1 MQNINLDYEWND
13 VALLTDQRAYTFVCK
28 TMLQIPKQT
37 IEVLQEII
45 LADWQYKPEQN
56 KGLQFDGSMTLQVG
70 YLCQQERGELEVTI
84 PLQGNLLEP
93 LTEQCSARLLYSK
106 GQVAGSCLLLEAI
119 LQISRVEQLQ
129 RSQVIL
135 GQFAMEEL
143 LELPKQW
150 PCFQDVL
157 VTVAAIW
164 IDSFQIEHQ
173 QLQVQGYYQLA
184 AVYENGEQPG
194 ERLFAYEQQ
203 RPMIMALPVP
213 SGLQEL
219 EGVQPYYQNL
229 TAQLLD
235 DRHILLTGEGVLC
248 TISDTTVLMKD
259 IGNAVKSC
267 RNTASA
273 DSDALTRQMAGI
285 LQQLK
290 KELKRHAEITEQ
302 PAPASQPEIKET
314 EELLVPQQK
323 IEKSNC
329 EEVCPANRTLQSG
342 SNIHPSVVNSRGSR
356 RANLSKYM
364 RNLNSSVQTPKSMR
378 NFEIGAE
385 QEQETPPQF

>member
-1 MQNINLDYEWND
+1 MEVFGVQNMNLDYEWND
-13 VALLTDQRAYTFVCK
+13 VALLMDQRAYTFVCK
-28 TMLQIPKQT
+28 TMLQIPEQT

-56 KGLQFDGSMTLQVG
+56 EGLRFDGSMTLQVG
-70 YLCQQERGELEVTI
+70 YLCQQQRGELKVAI
-84 PLQGNLLEP
+84 PLQGNLQEP
-93 LTEQCSARLLYSK
+93 LTEQSSARLLYSK
-106 GQVAGSCLLLEAI
+106 GQVAGSCLLLEAV
-119 LQISRVEQLQ
+119 LQIPRVQQLQ
-129 RSQVIL
+129 RSQVLL

-157 VTVAAIW
+157 ATVAAMQ
-164 IDSFQIEHQ
+164 IDSFQIGQQ
-173 QLQVQGYYQLA
+173 QLQVQGCYRLA
-184 AVYENGEQPG
+184 VIYENGGQPG

-203 RPMIMALPVP
+203 RPMTVALPVP
-213 SGLQEL
+213 PGLQEL

-235 DRHILLTGEGVLC
+235 DRHILLAGEGVLC
-248 TISDTTVLMKD
+248 TLSDTAIVEDTT
-259 IGNAVKSC
+259 KSSQSA
-267 RNTASA
+267 ASV

-285 LQQLK
+285 LQQLME
-290 KELKRHAEITEQ
+290 ELKRHAEITEQ
-302 PAPASQPEIKET
+302 QEPASQPKSKDGAEAPVSQQT
-314 EELLVPQQK
+314 AEEGD
-323 IEKSNC
+323 C
-329 EEVCPANRTLQSG
+329 GEVCPVRRTVQSG
-342 SNIHPSVVNSRGSR
+342 SNVHPSVVNSRGSR

-385 QEQETPPQF
+385 PEQE

>member
-1 MQNINLDYEWND
+1 MQSMNLDYEWND

-28 TMLQIPKQT
+28 TMLQIPEQR

-56 KGLQFDGSMTLQVG
+56 EGLRFDGSMTLQVG
-70 YLCQQERGELEVTI
+70 YLCQQQRGELKVAI
-84 PLQGNLLEP
+84 PLQGNLQES
-93 LTEQCSARLLYSK
+93 LTEQSSARLLYSK
-106 GQVAGSCLLLEAI
+106 GQVAGSCLLLEAV
-119 LQISRVEQLQ
+119 LQIPRVQQLQ
-129 RSQVIL
+129 RSQVLL

-157 VTVAAIW
+157 ATVAAMQ
-164 IDSFQIEHQ
+164 IDSFQIGQQ
-173 QLQVQGYYQLA
+173 QLQVQGCYRLA
-184 AVYENGEQPG
+184 VIYENGGQPG

-203 RPMIMALPVP
+203 RPMTVALPVP
-213 SGLQEL
+213 PGLQEL

-235 DRHILLTGEGVLC
+235 DRHILLAGEGVLC
-248 TISDTTVLMKD
+248 TLSDTAIVENTT
-259 IGNAVKSC
+259 KSSQSA
-267 RNTASA
+267 ASV
-273 DSDALTRQMAGI
+273 DSDALTKQMAGI
-285 LQQLK
+285 LQQLME
-290 KELKRHAEITEQ
+290 ELKRHAEITEQ
-302 PAPASQPEIKET
+302 QEPASQPKSKEET
-314 EELLVPQQK
+314 EAPVSQQTT
-323 IEKSNC
+323 EESDC
-329 EEVCPANRTLQSG
+329 GEVCPVRRTVQSG
-342 SNIHPSVVNSRGSR
+342 SNVHPSVVNSRGSR

-385 QEQETPPQF
+385 PEQE

>member
-1 MQNINLDYEWND
+1 MQSMNLDYEWND

-28 TMLQIPKQT
+28 TMLQIPEQR

-56 KGLQFDGSMTLQVG
+56 EGLRFDGSMTLQVG
-70 YLCQQERGELEVTI
+70 YLCQQQRGELKVAI
-84 PLQGNLLEP
+84 PLQGNLQEP
-93 LTEQCSARLLYSK
+93 LTEQSSARLLYSK
-106 GQVAGSCLLLEAI
+106 GQVAGSCLLLEAV
-119 LQISRVEQLQ
+119 LQIPRVQQLQ
-129 RSQVIL
+129 RSQVLL

-157 VTVAAIW
+157 ATVAAMQ
-164 IDSFQIEHQ
+164 IDSFQIGQQ
-173 QLQVQGYYQLA
+173 QLQVQGCYRLA
-184 AVYENGEQPG
+184 VIYENGGQPG

-203 RPMIMALPVP
+203 RPMTVALPVP
-213 SGLQEL
+213 PGLQEL

-235 DRHILLTGEGVLC
+235 DRHILLAGEGVLC
-248 TISDTTVLMKD
+248 TLSDTAIVENTT
-259 IGNAVKSC
+259 KSSQSA
-267 RNTASA
+267 ASV

-285 LQQLK
+285 LQQLM
-290 KELKRHAEITEQ
+290 EEVKRHAEITEQ
-302 PAPASQPEIKET
+302 QEPASQPKLKDGAEAPLSQQTT
-314 EELLVPQQK
+314 EE
-323 IEKSNC
+323 SDC
-329 EEVCPANRTLQSG
+329 EEVCPVRRTVQSG
-342 SNIHPSVVNSRGSR
+342 SNVHPSVVNSRGSR

-385 QEQETPPQF
+385 PEQE

>member
-1 MQNINLDYEWND
+1 MEVFGVQSMNLDYKWND
-13 VALLTDQRAYTFVCK
+13 VAFLTDQRAYTFVCK
-28 TMLQIPKQT
+28 TMLQIPEQT

-56 KGLQFDGSMTLQVG
+56 EGLRFDGSMTLQVG
-70 YLCQQERGELEVTI
+70 YLCQQQRGELKVAI
-84 PLQGNLLEP
+84 PLQGNLQEP
-93 LTEQCSARLLYSK
+93 LTEQSSARLLYSK
-106 GQVAGSCLLLEAI
+106 GQVAGSCLLLEAV
-119 LQISRVEQLQ
+119 LQIPRVQQLQ
-129 RSQVIL
+129 RSQVLL

-157 VTVAAIW
+157 ATVAAMQ
-164 IDSFQIEHQ
+164 IDSFQIGQQ
-173 QLQVQGYYQLA
+173 QLQVQGCYRLA
-184 AVYENGEQPG
+184 VIYENGGQPG

-203 RPMIMALPVP
+203 RPMTVALPVP
-213 SGLQEL
+213 PGLQEL

-235 DRHILLTGEGVLC
+235 DRHILLAGEGVLC
-248 TISDTTVLMKD
+248 TLSDTAIVETTT
-259 IGNAVKSC
+259 KSSQSA
-267 RNTASA
+267 ASV

-285 LQQLK
+285 LQQLM
-290 KELKRHAEITEQ
+290 EEVKRHAEITEQ
-302 PAPASQPEIKET
+302 QEPASQPKLKDGAEAPLSQQTT
-314 EELLVPQQK
+314 EE
-323 IEKSNC
+323 SDC
-329 EEVCPANRTLQSG
+329 GEVCPVRRTVQSG
-342 SNIHPSVVNSRGSR
+342 SNVHPSVVNSRGSR

-385 QEQETPPQF
+385 PEQE

>member
-1 MQNINLDYEWND
+1 MQSMNLDYEWND

-28 TMLQIPKQT
+28 TMLQIPEQT

-56 KGLQFDGSMTLQVG
+56 EGLRFDGSMTLQVG
-70 YLCQQERGELEVTI
+70 YLCQQQRGELKVAI
-84 PLQGNLLEP
+84 PLQGNLQEP
-93 LTEQCSARLLYSK
+93 LTEQSSARLLYSK
-106 GQVAGSCLLLEAI
+106 GQVAGSCLLLEAV
-119 LQISRVEQLQ
+119 LQIPRVQQLQ
-129 RSQVIL
+129 RSQVLL

-157 VTVAAIW
+157 ATVAAMQ
-164 IDSFQIEHQ
+164 IDSFQIGQQ
-173 QLQVQGYYQLA
+173 QLQVQGCYRLA
-184 AVYENGEQPG
+184 VIYENGGQPG

-203 RPMIMALPVP
+203 RPMTVALPVP
-213 SGLQEL
+213 PGLQEL
-219 EGVQPYYQNL
+219 EGIQPYYQNL

-235 DRHILLTGEGVLC
+235 DRHILLAGEGVLC
-248 TISDTTVLMKD
+248 TLSDTAIVEDTT
-259 IGNAVKSC
+259 KSSQSA
-267 RNTASA
+267 ASV

-285 LQQLK
+285 LQQLME
-290 KELKRHAEITEQ
+290 ELKRHAEITEQ
-302 PAPASQPEIKET
+302 QEPASQPKSKDGAEAPVSQQT
-314 EELLVPQQK
+314 AEEGD
-323 IEKSNC
+323 C
-329 EEVCPANRTLQSG
+329 GEVCPVRRTVQSG
-342 SNIHPSVVNSRGSR
+342 SNVHPSVVNSRGSR

-385 QEQETPPQF
+385 PEPEQE

>member
-1 MQNINLDYEWND
+1 MQNMNLDYEWND
-13 VALLTDQRAYTFVCK
+13 VALLMDQRAYTFVCK
-28 TMLQIPKQT
+28 TMLQIPEQT

-56 KGLQFDGSMTLQVG
+56 EGLRFDGSMTLQVG
-70 YLCQQERGELEVTI
+70 YLCQQQRGELKVAI
-84 PLQGNLLEP
+84 PLQGNLQEP
-93 LTEQCSARLLYSK
+93 LTEQSSARLLYSK
-106 GQVAGSCLLLEAI
+106 GQVAGSCLLLEAV
-119 LQISRVEQLQ
+119 LQIPRVQQLQ
-129 RSQVIL
+129 RSQVLL

-157 VTVAAIW
+157 ATVAAMQ
-164 IDSFQIEHQ
+164 IDSFQIGQQ
-173 QLQVQGYYQLA
+173 QLQVQGCYRLA
-184 AVYENGEQPG
+184 VIYENGGQPG

-203 RPMIMALPVP
+203 RPMTVALPVP
-213 SGLQEL
+213 PGLQEL

-235 DRHILLTGEGVLC
+235 DRHILLAGEGVLC
-248 TISDTTVLMKD
+248 TLSDTAIVEDTT
-259 IGNAVKSC
+259 KSSQSA
-267 RNTASA
+267 ASV

-285 LQQLK
+285 LQQLME
-290 KELKRHAEITEQ
+290 ELKRHAEITEQ
-302 PAPASQPEIKET
+302 QEPASQPKSKDGAEAPVSQQT
-314 EELLVPQQK
+314 AEEGD
-323 IEKSNC
+323 C
-329 EEVCPANRTLQSG
+329 GEVCPVRRTVQSG
-342 SNIHPSVVNSRGSR
+342 SNVHPSVVNSRGSR

-385 QEQETPPQF
+385 PEQE